1 MANRPAF
8 IRLAFHLIHPVI
20 FNGNSLRKEFLDLLY
35 DFNKAVHFGL
45 GVVKIK
51 TRAGGGFH
59 AELVHER
66 LRAVMPAAQGH
77 TRLVRQRHHVVRVNV
92 LQQKT
97 HEAGAA
103 W

>member
-8 IRLAFHLIHPVI
+8 IRLVFHLIHPVI

-35 DFNKAVHFGL
+35 DFNKAVHFSL

-51 TRAGGGFH
+51 TRAVGRFYFRP
-59 AELVHER
+59 L
-66 LRAVMPAAQGH
+66 
-77 TRLVRQRHHVVRVNV
+77 
-92 LQQKT
+92 KT
-97 HEAGAA
+97 AFQIRRRENAGR